1 MENLIK
7 KLIRE
12 RRVTL
17 FLAVMLAVVGIYGYY
32 LLPRQ
37 ENPDVSAPIAMIVT
51 PYPGASPKDVNE
63 LVSKKIED
71 EMAELDSF
79 DYVKSVSQDSVSV
92 VIVYFETSADS
103 DKAMQDVRNA
113 MTDVK
118 SQLPTGVMAS
128 DVKTDLTESAGIV
141 ISLSGENYTYE
152 QLASFGEQF
161 KDALINVE
169 GVSKFNIEG
178 ELEKEVKVIVNME
191 KLDQMGLSLMDLNTL
206 LQAQNVEIPSGS
218 LDTEDGKIK
227 LRAPGIFESVS
238 DIENL
243 VIGVSQKTGVVTK
256 LSDVAD
262 IYMGLED
269 DAEKFKQ
276 NGNNA
281 VLLTGYFQDSKNVV
295 IIGKEVR
302 EKMDTVKAGLPDDL
316 IVDEVVYQPDAVSAS
331 TNEFMMNLIVGILL
345 VVLVVFFGLGFRN
358 AIVVSAAI
366 PLSILMTFGAMYF
379 MGIKIHQ
386 MSLTALIIALGILVD
401 NAIVI
406 SDTVQVKYDGGM
418 PLEEAAIEGT
428 SMSSVPIFTATL
440 TTIAA
445 FMPLLGVP
453 GAAGQFINA
462 IPKVLIISMIAAY
475 IVSMFVTPSMAVTFF
490 KPTVAKAKKEN
501 KLRRF
506 FTDLLSK
513 GLKKKRQTTI
523 GTFVILF
530 LVLGLV
536 VPMLPSQFFPYAD
549 KEVLYIDIDSEQAGD
564 MAYTEGLTDEVVMLL
579 KDVPELTS
587 YTVAVGNGVPKF
599 YVTMPPATPSSAY
612 AQMVCHF
619 NLETEDQRFTTK
631 MELKDYLQKKLDSSI
646 SKGTASVRLL
656 EYSEPM
662 DAKVIVRVSGKS
674 YDRINDVV
682 NELQS
687 KMNEIDGVAST
698 STDKQPLTYQ
708 MNLDMDKEIA
718 ASMGITTY
726 DLQGQ
731 INVALYGKDVTVFRK
746 DGKEYAVHLKSDIN
760 SESGLNNMAIKS
772 TLTNNKVPLR
782 QFADIGYSKKQDT
795 IRNYD
800 REETIHIYGIE
811 EPGASPV
818 DIENYVENTILP
830 SIDTTGVKVTFDGER
845 EQIVKYF
852 GAAGAL
858 AGGAIFLIFIILI
871 VQFNS
876 FMQALIILMT
886 IPLSLIGSM
895 LGLLAFRQPL
905 SFTGILGV
913 IALIGLVVKNGILL
927 IEYINDARKKGDTID
942 DACVDAV
949 NKRYNAII
957 LSSMTTILGL
967 FPLAISGSD
976 LFAPMAVSLMSGLA
990 VSTFLTLVVIPVMYS
1005 LFETYIE
1012 KKKQKKPIVL

>member
-1 MENLIK
+1 ME
-7 KLIRE
+7 KLIRKLIEE

-17 FLAVMLAVVGIYGYY
+17 FLAVCLAVVGIYGYY

-79 DYVKSVSQDSVSV
+79 DYVKSISQDSVSV
-92 VIVYFETSADS
+92 VIVYFETTADS

-113 MTDVK
+113 MTDVT
-118 SQLPTGVMAS
+118 SQLPSGVMQS
-128 DVKTDLTESAGIV
+128 DVRTDLTEAAGIV
-141 ISLSGENYTYE
+141 ISLSGVNYTYE

-161 KDALINVE
+161 KDALIDVE

-178 ELEKEVKVIVNME
+178 ELSKEVKVVVDTE
-191 KLDQMGLSLMDLNTL
+191 KLNQLNLSLMDLDQYL
-206 LQAQNVEIPSGS
+206 KAQNVEIPSGY

-243 VIGVSQKTGVVTK
+243 VIGVSTETGVVTR

-269 DAEKFKQ
+269 GAEKFKQ

-281 VLLTGYFQDSKNVV
+281 VLLTGYFQEGKNVV
-295 IIGKEVR
+295 LIGKDVR
-302 EKMDTVKAGLPDDL
+302 EKIDGVKAGLPSDL
-316 IVDEVVYQPDAVSAS
+316 IVEEVVYQPDAVSSS
-331 TNEFMMNLIVGILL
+331 TNDFMVNLMAGIAL
-345 VVLVVFFGLGFRN
+345 VVIVVFFGLGFRN

-406 SDTVQVKYDGGM
+406 SDTVQVRYDGG
-418 PLEEAAIEGT
+418 EELVDAAIGGT
-428 SMSSVPIFTATL
+428 SVSAVPIFTATL

-445 FMPLLGVP
+445 FSPLLGLP
-453 GAAGQFINA
+453 GAAGQFIRP
-462 IPKVLIISMIAAY
+462 IPLVLIISMIAAY
-475 IVSMFVTPSMAVTFF
+475 IVAMFVTPSMAVTFF
-490 KPTVAKAKKEN
+490 KKSKVQNKEPG
-501 KLRRF
+501 KLRKMF
-506 FTDLLSK
+506 SNLLSK
-513 GLKKKRQTTI
+513 GLKKKKQTTI
-523 GTFVILF
+523 ATFAILVV
-530 LVLGLV
+530 VLMVV

-549 KEVLYIDIDSEQAGD
+549 KDILYIDIDAEQAGNID
-564 MAYTEGLTDEVVMLL
+564 FTEELADEVVEVLS
-579 KDVPELTS
+579 DVPELTS
-587 YTVAVGNGVPKF
+587 YTVAVGNGMPKF
-599 YVTMPPATPSSAY
+599 YVTMSPATPSKSY
-612 AQMVCHF
+612 AQLVCHF
-619 NLETEDQRFTTK
+619 DLAAENQRFHSK
-631 MELKDYLQKKLDSSI
+631 MEFKDFLQKKLDRSI
-646 SKGTASVRLL
+646 SKGTASVKLL
-656 EYSEPM
+656 EYAEPQE
-662 DAKVIVRVSGKS
+662 AKVIVRVSGKN
-674 YDRINDVV
+674 YERISEVV
-682 NELQS
+682 GQLEDE
-687 KMNEIDGVAST
+687 MNAIENLASV
-698 STDKQPLTYQ
+698 SSDKNPLTYQ
-708 MNLDMDKEIA
+708 MNLDVDNAIA
-718 ASMGITTY
+718 SSMGITTY
-726 DLQGQ
+726 DVQGQ
-731 INVALYGKDVTVFRK
+731 INAAIYGKDATVFRK
-746 DGKEYAVHLKSDIN
+746 DGKEYAVNLKSDIN
-760 SESGLNNMAIKS
+760 SEAGLNNMAIKS
-772 TLTNNKVPLR
+772 SLTGKKIPLR
-782 QFADIGYSKKQDT
+782 QFAEINYSKKQDT
-795 IRNYD
+795 INNYD
-800 REETIHIYGIE
+800 REETINIYGIE
-811 EPGASPV
+811 KPGTSPV
-818 DIENYVENTILP
+818 DIENYIENEIVP
-830 SIDTTGVKVTFDGER
+830 KIDTTGVKVSYDGER
-845 EQIVKYF
+845 EQVKKYF

-858 AGGAIFLIFIILI
+858 AGGAVFLIFIILI

-895 LGLLAFRQPL
+895 IGLLIFRQPL
-905 SFTGILGV
+905 SFTGVLGI

-927 IEYINDARKKGDTID
+927 IEYINDARKQGATID
-942 DACVDAV
+942 EACVDAV
-949 NKRYNAII
+949 NKRFNAII

-990 VSTFLTLVVIPVMYS
+990 VSTFLTLVIIPVMYS

-1012 KKKQKKPIVL
+1012 RKQLKKIETA

>member
-1 MENLIK
+1 ME
-7 KLIRE
+7 KLIRKLIEE

-17 FLAVMLAVVGIYGYY
+17 FLAVCLAVVGIYGYY

-79 DYVKSVSQDSVSV
+79 DYVKSISQDSVSV
-92 VIVYFETSADS
+92 VIVYFETTADS

-113 MTDVK
+113 MTDVT
-118 SQLPTGVMAS
+118 SQLPSGVMQS
-128 DVKTDLTESAGIV
+128 DVRTDLTEAAGIV

-161 KDALINVE
+161 KDALIDVE

-178 ELEKEVKVIVNME
+178 ELSKEVKVVVDIN
-191 KLDQMGLSLMDLNTL
+191 KLNQLNLSLMDLDQYL
-206 LQAQNVEIPSGS
+206 KAQNLEIPSGY

-243 VIGVSQKTGVVTK
+243 VIGVSTETGVVTR

-262 IYMGLED
+262 VYMGLED
-269 DAEKFKQ
+269 GAEKFKQ

-281 VLLTGYFQDSKNVV
+281 VLLTGYFQEGKNVV
-295 IIGKEVR
+295 LIGKDVR
-302 EKMDTVKAGLPDDL
+302 EKIDGVKAGLPSDL
-316 IVDEVVYQPDAVSAS
+316 IVEEVVYQPDAVSSS
-331 TNEFMMNLIVGILL
+331 TNDFMVNLIAGIAL
-345 VVLVVFFGLGFRN
+345 VVIVVFFGLGFRN

-406 SDTVQVKYDGGM
+406 SDTVQVRYDGG
-418 PLEEAAIEGT
+418 EELVDAAIGGT
-428 SMSSVPIFTATL
+428 SISAVPIFTATL

-445 FMPLLGVP
+445 FSPLLGLP
-453 GAAGQFINA
+453 GAAGQFIRP
-462 IPKVLIISMIAAY
+462 IPLVLIISMIAAY
-475 IVSMFVTPSMAVTFF
+475 IVAMFVTPSMAVTFF
-490 KPTVAKAKKEN
+490 KKSKVQNKEPS
-501 KLRRF
+501 KVRRLF
-506 FTDLLSK
+506 SDLLSK
-513 GLKKKRQTTI
+513 GLKKKKQTTI
-523 GTFVILF
+523 GTFAV
-530 LVLGLV
+530 LVVVLMVV

-549 KEVLYIDIDSEQAGD
+549 KDILYIDIDAEQAGNID
-564 MAYTEGLTDEVVMLL
+564 FTEELADEVVEVLSE
-579 KDVPELTS
+579 VPELTS
-587 YTVAVGNGVPKF
+587 YTVAVGNGMPKF
-599 YVTMPPATPSSAY
+599 YVTMPPATPSKSY
-612 AQMVCHF
+612 AQLVCHF
-619 NLETEDQRFTTK
+619 DFETENQRFHTR
-631 MELKDYLQKKLDSSI
+631 MEFKDFLQKKLDRSI
-646 SKGTASVRLL
+646 SKGTASVKLL
-656 EYSEPM
+656 EYAEPQE
-662 DAKVIVRVSGKS
+662 AKVMVRVSGKN
-674 YDRINDVV
+674 YDRISEVV
-682 NELQS
+682 GQLEDE
-687 KMNEIDGVAST
+687 MNAIENLASV
-698 STDKQPLTYQ
+698 SSDKNSLTYQ
-708 MNLDMDKEIA
+708 MNLDVDNAIA
-718 ASMGITTY
+718 SSMGITTY
-726 DLQGQ
+726 DVQGQ
-731 INVALYGKDVTVFRK
+731 INAAIYGRDATVFRK
-746 DGKEYAVHLKSDIN
+746 DGKEYAVNLKSNIN
-760 SESGLNNMAIKS
+760 SEAGLNNMAIKS
-772 TLTNNKVPLR
+772 TLTGNKIPLR
-782 QFADIGYSKKQDT
+782 QFADINYSKKQDT
-795 IRNYD
+795 INNYD

-811 EPGASPV
+811 KPGASPV
-818 DIENYVENTILP
+818 DIENYIENEIVP
-830 SIDTTGVKVTFDGER
+830 KIDTTGVKVSYDGER
-845 EQIVKYF
+845 EQVKKYF

-895 LGLLAFRQPL
+895 IGLLIFRQPL
-905 SFTGILGV
+905 SFTGVLGI

-927 IEYINDARKKGDTID
+927 IEYINDARKQGDTID
-942 DACVDAV
+942 EACVDAV
-949 NKRYNAII
+949 NKRFNAII

-990 VSTFLTLVVIPVMYS
+990 VSTFLTLVIIPVMYS

-1012 KKKQKKPIVL
+1012 KKQLKKIEIV

>member
-475 IVSMFVTPSMAVTFF
+475 IVSMFVTPSMAVTF
-490 KPTVAKAKKEN
+490 
-501 KLRRF
+501 
-506 FTDLLSK
+506 
-513 GLKKKRQTTI
+513 
-523 GTFVILF
+523 
-530 LVLGLV
+530 
-536 VPMLPSQFFPYAD
+536 
-549 KEVLYIDIDSEQAGD
+549 
-564 MAYTEGLTDEVVMLL
+564 
-579 KDVPELTS
+579 
-587 YTVAVGNGVPKF
+587 
-599 YVTMPPATPSSAY
+599 
-612 AQMVCHF
+612 
-619 NLETEDQRFTTK
+619 
-631 MELKDYLQKKLDSSI
+631 
-646 SKGTASVRLL
+646 
-656 EYSEPM
+656 
-662 DAKVIVRVSGKS
+662 
-674 YDRINDVV
+674 
-682 NELQS
+682 
-687 KMNEIDGVAST
+687 
-698 STDKQPLTYQ
+698 
-708 MNLDMDKEIA
+708 
-718 ASMGITTY
+718 
-726 DLQGQ
+726 
-731 INVALYGKDVTVFRK
+731 
-746 DGKEYAVHLKSDIN
+746 
-760 SESGLNNMAIKS
+760 LN
-772 TLTNNKVPLR
+772 
-782 QFADIGYSKKQDT
+782 QQ
-795 IRNYD
+795 
-800 REETIHIYGIE
+800 
-811 EPGASPV
+811 
-818 DIENYVENTILP
+818 
-830 SIDTTGVKVTFDGER
+830 
-845 EQIVKYF
+845 
-852 GAAGAL
+852 
-858 AGGAIFLIFIILI
+858 
-871 VQFNS
+871 
-876 FMQALIILMT
+876 
-886 IPLSLIGSM
+886 
-895 LGLLAFRQPL
+895 
-905 SFTGILGV
+905 
-913 IALIGLVVKNGILL
+913 
-927 IEYINDARKKGDTID
+927 
-942 DACVDAV
+942 
-949 NKRYNAII
+949 
-957 LSSMTTILGL
+957 
-967 FPLAISGSD
+967 
-976 LFAPMAVSLMSGLA
+976 
-990 VSTFLTLVVIPVMYS
+990 
-1005 LFETYIE
+1005 
-1012 KKKQKKPIVL
+1012 